1 MDRFNHSESVVIRPI
16 MMGRDV
22 VFLVTGGTAHTG
34 ALATAYVTNHQDV
47 RVEVLALPGHRE
59 GALAA
64 ELAETASR
72 TLGRTVVVLAGIHLD
87 QPSRRDIEQVV
98 AEAKRK
104 MRQVL
109 DHWDNRAEMGNEN
122 DGETTR

>member
-1 MDRFNHSESVVIRPI
+1 MDKSNHSETVVIRRF
-16 MMGRDV
+16 MMGKDV
-22 VFLVTGGTAHTG
+22 VFLVTGGTAHIG
-34 ALATAYVTNHQDV
+34 AAATAYVTNRRDV

-72 TLGRTVVVLAGIHLD
+72 TLGRTVAVLAGIHLD
-87 QPSRRDIEQVV
+87 RPSRQDIEQVV

-104 MRQVL
+104 MRQII
-109 DHWDNRAEMGNEN
+109 G
-122 DGETTR
+122 TTGRK